1 MKSESPAKVRTGAET
16 TTATAMASRR
26 ERQLSPHVLRRTS
39 SHPPL
44 GGRGYLPTDPSG
56 IPGQQIVRPSD
67 IEVISPTP
75 NGAEDGPPSGAY
87 LTLTTCH
94 PKYSAR
100 QRLII
105 HAGLEGDGLTKT
117 EMPDGP
123 PALRES

>member
-1 MKSESPAKVRTGAET
+1 MGRRSLILTADRWFVYRVLGDPATGDFT
-16 TTATAMASRR
+16 
-26 ERQLSPHVLRRTS
+26 
-39 SHPPL
+39 
-44 GGRGYLPTDPSG
+44 TDPSG

-67 IEVISPTP
+67 VQVISPTP
-75 NGAEDGPPSGAY
+75 NGAQDDPPSGAY

-105 HAGLEGDGLTKT
+105 HAGLEGAGLTKT